1 MSERN
6 DMTVIDDAL
15 ISQFEV
21 DGAVCIRQAVDPELI
36 ESLTKSIQSLID
48 SKEERWTTNRLGGF
62 SDRHLWP
69 THAWMRDFCLNSELP
84 AIAARLMRSKVA
96 RLFFDHLFVRD
107 AGTDHGT
114 PWHQDQPYWPFQG
127 RQIASVWVALSACD
141 ANSSGLRFVRGSHR
155 WGKSFA
161 PVAFGKDS
169 GSDGFLGSNSDA
181 EQMPDFDAS
190 PDEYG
195 FLDWVMEPGDAIVF
209 GADVVHGARPN
220 TASEVG
226 RMALS
231 VRYVGD
237 DARWDPRPGTDPI
250 VRPDQVGIKP
260 GDAPLDDTWFPLAY
274 SG

>member
-1 MSERN
+1 MSGSHKK
-6 DMTVIDDAL
+6 TVIDDAL
-15 ISQFEV
+15 IKQFEK
-21 DGAVCIRQAVDPELI
+21 DGAVCIRKAVDGQKIGHLVENVQGLI
-36 ESLTKSIQSLID
+36 NSQD
-48 SKEERWTTNRLGGF
+48 ERWTTNRLGGF

-69 THAWMRDFCLNSELP
+69 THPWMREFCLNSELP
-84 AIAARLMRSKVA
+84 AIAAQLMRSDVA

-114 PWHQDQPYWPFQG
+114 PWHQDQPYWPFKG

-141 ANSSGLRFVRGSHR
+141 VNSSGLRFVRGSHR

-161 PVAFGKDS
+161 PIAFGKDS
-169 GSDGFLGSNSDA
+169 GSDAFLKTETEA
-181 EQMPDFDAS
+181 EAMPDFDAS
-190 PDEYG
+190 PQDYA

-209 GADVVHGARPN
+209 GADVVHGAKAN
-220 TASEVG
+220 TASESG

-250 VRPDQVGIKP
+250 VSADQVSIKA
-260 GDAPLDDTWFPLAY
+260 GDAPLDDTWFPVAY
-274 SG
+274 P